1 MTYVVRI
8 GERKHLMD
16 IMKVEGLDWRIPFRE
31 EGDDICSENRRER
44 KHLMDIMK
52 VEGLD
57 WRIPFREE

>member
-31 EGDDICSENRRER
+31 E
-44 KHLMDIMK
+44 
-52 VEGLD
+52 
-57 WRIPFREE
+57 FREE

>member
-16 IMKVEGLDWRIPFRE
+16 IMKVEGLDWRIPFRKSE
-31 EGDDICSENRRER
+31 MTYVVRIGEG